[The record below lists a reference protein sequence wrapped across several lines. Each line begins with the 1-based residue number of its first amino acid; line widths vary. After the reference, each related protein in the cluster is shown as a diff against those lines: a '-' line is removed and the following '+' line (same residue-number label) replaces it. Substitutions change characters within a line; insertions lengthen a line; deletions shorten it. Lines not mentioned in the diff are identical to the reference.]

1 MEHLTLDLRGVSWS
15 PTLGMEPTLENNA
28 FWILCN
34 LFFSQNILPTED
46 ASNSKSVLCP
56 PPPRNPLLGVLSH
69 PKIQQAK
76 TATESQEKPG
86 DAITAE
92 GPCDFVPKRQPG
104 SGSFEDLTGAGGFT
118 GRQLLLAAGRT
129 PGLRA
134 TLTACLA
141 RLLQCLHCLGGGF
154 PRARGLRQQGICQH
168 PHCARRWGLWGPP
181 GGLAT
186 TATWE

>member
-1 MEHLTLDLRGVSWS
+1 MPFGFFVTCFCLRIFSPRKMHPIPKVSCVLHPPGTLSSGSSRTPRYSRLRQR
-15 PTLGMEPTLENNA
+15 T
-28 FWILCN
+28 
-34 LFFSQNILPTED
+34 D
-46 ASNSKSVLCP
+46 
-56 PPPRNPLLGVLSH
+56 PRSE
-69 PKIQQAK
+69 I
-76 TATESQEKPG
+76 QEKPG

-92 GPCDFVPKRQPG
+92 GPCDLVPKRQPG

-141 RLLQCLHCLGGGF
+141 RLLQCPHCLGGGF

-186 TATWE
+186 MATWE